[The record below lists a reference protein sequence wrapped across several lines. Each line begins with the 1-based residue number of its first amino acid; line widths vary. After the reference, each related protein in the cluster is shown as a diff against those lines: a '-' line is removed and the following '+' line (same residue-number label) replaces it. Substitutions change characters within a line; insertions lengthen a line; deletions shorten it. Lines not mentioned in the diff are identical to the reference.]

1 MAKIKIDSTVYSR
14 LKQVADSVG
23 YSSVDEFI
31 NHIIEKELAAHEQSQ
46 NDEKVTEQLK
56 GLGYID

>member
-1 MAKIKIDSTVYSR
+1 MAKVKIDSTMYAR
-14 LKQVADSVG
+14 IKQVADSEG

-31 NHIIEKELAAHEQSQ
+31 IHIIEKELAAHEQSQ

-56 GLGYID
+56 GLGYIE

>member
-1 MAKIKIDSTVYSR
+1 MAKVKIDSTMYAR
-14 LKQVADSVG
+14 IKQVADSEG

-31 NHIIEKELAAHEQSQ
+31 IHIIEKELAAHEQSL

-56 GLGYID
+56 GLGYIE